1 MERPAGLGL
10 SQMEEYRGSA
20 DPLEPRVLAVELA
33 GLKGRVG
40 ELEARVV
47 SLEKQLEILAR
58 HLAHLTCDPAPVARF
73 SRIPEQY

>member
-1 MERPAGLGL
+1 MEQAMGAGL
-10 SQMEEYRGSA
+10 SQIERHRGITGPL
-20 DPLEPRVLAVELA
+20 DPRALAVEMA

-58 HLAHLTCDPAPVARF
+58 HLANLACEPASAARY